1 MEFLQT
7 AIQGLKM
14 DDFVHEKRILAV
26 VELGFYDSQA
36 LARSPSM
43 PLPQAGENV
52 KVTLMSGETIEGSV
66 EWIDGDGAMIKG
78 AQKSRW
84 VPLEAFQPQQ
94 PIDDSKDSE

>member
-1 MEFLQT
+1 M
-7 AIQGLKM
+7 
-14 DDFVHEKRILAV
+14 
-26 VELGFYDSQA
+26 VELGFYDTQA
-36 LARSPSM
+36 LARSSSM
-43 PLPQAGENV
+43 PLPKAGESV